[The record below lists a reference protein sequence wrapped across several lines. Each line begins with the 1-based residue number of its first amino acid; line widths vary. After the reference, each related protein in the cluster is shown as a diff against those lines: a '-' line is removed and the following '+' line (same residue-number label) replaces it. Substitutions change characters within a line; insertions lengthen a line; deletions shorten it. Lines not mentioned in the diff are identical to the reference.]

1 MSLLPSS
8 TNPSDTQALILSSVQ
23 KKIGNLPL
31 RLEVTPNG
39 RARLTIGT
47 RKKDFINRK
56 DALQWLIHS
65 YNIKD
70 CKNLISASPPPKT
83 EPIVPNKKRKILN
96 ETAAEI
102 YEKIIE
108 FDYYSTEIY
117 RSAIKELEGLKT
129 EQGYSDEEVSLV
141 YGILIDSLQKLMD
154 ETFHHKRSQTYKKYW
169 EQLSMRNTKKS

>member
-1 MSLLPSS
+1 
-8 TNPSDTQALILSSVQ
+8 
-23 KKIGNLPL
+23 
-31 RLEVTPNG
+31 VTPNG

-70 CKNLISASPPPKT
+70 FKNLIPASLPPPI
-83 EPIVPNKKRKILN
+83 EPLTPIKKRKILN

-154 ETFHHKRSQTYKKYW
+154 ETFHHKRSQTYKNIGNNSVC
-169 EQLSMRNTKKS
+169 ETPKKAEA